1 MNDPNEASRDLK
13 TPLLDNVIEPEP
25 DVAVVATEPPHQD
38 LEEGTE
44 SNPPPTAPH
53 APNHED
59 ELLQAPTLEVIHAEA
74 VDSTITASEGEYIR
88 ITRDRWKDG
97 FCSCCKHGCFH
108 DSLIIAC
115 CFPTGNY
122 ENDDYYNSDCD
133 SVQNS
138 NKPFFLSFHY
148 SCNCT
153 SDETF
158 QPPHYGR
165 TRQQQTIKKY
175 LLCSFRYSNH

>member
-115 CFPTGNY
+115 CFPTAAIAQVMRRFNLLITGEQGN
-122 ENDDYYNSDCD
+122 
-133 SVQNS
+133 
-138 NKPFFLSFHY
+138 NKQSKNTFYVLLGIQIIGTFFLPLVSH
-148 SCNCT
+148 
-153 SDETF
+153 
-158 QPPHYGR
+158 
-165 TRQQQTIKKY
+165 I
-175 LLCSFRYSNH
+175 LL